1 MIIGTGFFTAALPC
15 LFQAQA
21 AAPKGLGPGK
31 PYDPRT
37 KKHTKPYDRKP
48 TLDIRGVSSDV
59 AYSVESTSTA
69 ALPGN
74 RKNFSAFNK
83 KPRISLNANTVTAS
97 DKYSASDDN
106 QGNKYP
112 ERGNN
117 KTFGQSNKT
126 QERGFDRNLGQSN
139 KDQERNNFGKMISKG
154 KTPGHLSIGDNSV
167 LHSNEI
173 GKFLS
178 KVNQDQDS
186 SHYFIKRRQLKADNT
201 IKLETGLSRLNTI
214 SNSSVSETKS
224 TVDWEKFQK
233 YKAAIMSSSSKPIPE
248 KCGKQKRTMV
258 KPDPSKLEDTV
269 QTGDASKTSGN
280 TGTVTA
286 NDNKNCDTHIFKRAQ
301 AERELQLRG

>member
-1 MIIGTGFFTAALPC
+1 MAALLC
-15 LFQAQA
+15 LFQAKA
-21 AAPKGLGPGK
+21 PAPKGLGPGK

-59 AYSVESTSTA
+59 ASSVESTSMA

-74 RKNFSAFNK
+74 RKYSNAFNK
-83 KPRISLNANTVTAS
+83 KPRISLNANTVTGS

-117 KTFGQSNKT
+117 KNFGQSNKNL
-126 QERGFDRNLGQSN
+126 ESGFDRNFGQSN
-139 KDQERNNFGKMISKG
+139 KDQERSIDINLGKMKSKG
-154 KTPGHLSIGDNSV
+154 KTPVHLSTGDNSV

-186 SHYFIKRRQLKADNT
+186 SHYFIKRKRLKADNA

-233 YKAAIMSSSSKPIPE
+233 YKAAIISSSSKPIPE

-258 KPDPSKLEDTV
+258 KPDPFKLEDTV

-286 NDNKNCDTHIFKRAQ
+286 NHNKNCDTHICKRAQ